1 MKSEKLPVIF
11 LGWRE
16 DIETILAA
24 SDFTILTSDN
34 EGMPLS
40 LIQAGMA
47 GIPGVSTNVGAV
59 TDIIQNGISGF
70 VTDLNSEALVNA
82 VLDITRYVP
91 QRLRMGEESKLWT
104 TDRFS
109 VLRLVNDHEENYRE
123 LLK

>member
-1 MKSEKLPVIF
+1 MIF